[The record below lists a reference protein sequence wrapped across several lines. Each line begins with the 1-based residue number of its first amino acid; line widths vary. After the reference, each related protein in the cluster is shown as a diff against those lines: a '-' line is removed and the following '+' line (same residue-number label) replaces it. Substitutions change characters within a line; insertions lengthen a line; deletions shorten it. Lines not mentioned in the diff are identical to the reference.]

1 MNSKLTLTIEKS
13 VIMKAKLYA
22 RSRGRSLSD
31 LIENYLKMITHEDGG
46 PDMETTPLVKS
57 LRGTFKAPKGLD
69 YKEQLLKGLADKYL

>member
-57 LRGTFKAPKGLD
+57 LRGTFKAPDGLD